1 MTTRS
6 GSGTWRP
13 GPRPPA
19 SRVIPTAVTALC
31 LLPDG
36 RLASGARDNTIRL
49 WDVAAGAETARL
61 EGHSGAVAALCLLAD
76 GRLASGVIGQHD
88 PALGRGGR
96 GRDRPPRGSFRP
108 GHRPLPAGGRAA
120 RLGRLGPHDPALGRR
135 GRGRDRRPRGSFRL
149 GHRPCLLP
157 DGRLASG
164 SYDNTIRLW
173 DVAAGAETARL
184 EGHSRAVAALCLLAD
199 GRLASGAYENTIR
212 LWDVAAGAETAR
224 LEGHSARGRRAL
236 PAAGRPAR
244 LGRPGQ
250 HDLALG
256 RHEES

>member
-19 SRVIPTAVTALC
+19 SRVIPAEVAALC

-36 RLASGARDNTIRL
+36 RLASGAYDNTIRL

-61 EGHSGAVAALCLLAD
+61 EGHSDWVAALCLLPD
-76 GRLASGVIGQHD
+76 GRLASGSLDGQHD

-108 GHRPLPAGGRAA
+108 GRRPLPAAGRAA
-120 RLGRLGPHDPALGRR
+120 RLGRLMTTRSGSGTWRPGPRPPASRVIPTGSPPFACCRTGGSPR
-135 GRGRDRRPRGSFRL
+135 APMTTRSGSGTWRPGP
-149 GHRPCLLP
+149 RPPASRVIPRAVAALCLLP

-164 SYDNTIRLW
+164 
-173 DVAAGAETARL
+173 
-184 EGHSRAVAALCLLAD
+184 AV
-199 GRLASGAYENTIR
+199 
-212 LWDVAAGAETAR
+212 
-224 LEGHSARGRRAL
+224 
-236 PAAGRPAR
+236 
-244 LGRPGQ
+244 
-250 HDLALG
+250 
-256 RHEES
+256 